1 MLNLT
6 EENSWQEQY
15 EFIQEAS
22 YKRAVDLYAMCEAS
36 NRLHHDLDRFFPR
49 HYALEAVHF
58 GRNLDKDPFEIATD
72 LENAVQNRI
81 TKIKKDAEKLAEA
94 MKTGK
99 MPDFMREIQVRWW
112 SRKILGY

>member
-1 MLNLT
+1 MLNSN
-6 EENSWQEQY
+6 EENSWLEQY
-15 EFIQEAS
+15 KLIQEAS

-36 NRLHHDLDRFFPR
+36 NRLHHDLDKFFPR

-58 GRNLDKDPFEIATD
+58 GRNLNKCPFEIATD

-81 TKIKKDAEKLAEA
+81 TKIKKDAEELAEA

>member
-1 MLNLT
+1 MLNSN
-6 EENSWQEQY
+6 EENSWLEQY
-15 EFIQEAS
+15 KLIQEAS

-36 NRLHHDLDRFFPR
+36 NRLHHDLDKFFPR
-49 HYALEAVHF
+49 HYALE
-58 GRNLDKDPFEIATD
+58 FEIATD

-81 TKIKKDAEKLAEA
+81 TKIKKDAEELAEA

>member
-6 EENSWQEQY
+6 EENSWLEQY
-15 EFIQEAS
+15 KFIQEAS

-36 NRLHHDLDRFFPR
+36 NRLHHDLDKFFPR

-58 GRNLDKDPFEIATD
+58 GRNLNKCSFEIATD

-81 TKIKKDAEKLAEA
+81 AEIKEEAEGLAKA
-94 MKTGK
+94 METGET
-99 MPDFMREIQVRWW
+99 PDFIRERQVGWL
-112 SRKILGY
+112 RKRIL